1 MSNNKLYSINIL
13 RFIAASFVLLSHI
26 ENKVH
31 QYNILSL
38 EWYRFRGPGVDIFF
52 VMSGFIIC
60 LTTAKKNIT
69 PIKFLKG
76 RMQRILPLY
85 WFFTTVALCI
95 FLYNPELVNMS
106 GGYTNII
113 ASYLLIPGEHK
124 FLVQNGWTLSYD
136 VYFYIIFAL
145 SLYFFRNKI
154 NYIALIAVLT
164 FLPAVGILVLNLD
177 KVFFFNVIL
186 LEYALG
192 ICAYL
197 IYIECNLNFML
208 NIILILLGTAFIFF
222 QNIFNVFETGFGRAL
237 DRGVPAFLCVVG
249 VIGLESFFKNHYHK
263 FINILDRLGNTS
275 YSIYLSHPFILVIGT
290 KLYISYYFFQN
301 LNFALFLYVIC
312 IFIGYY
318 VNKFIEVPLNR
329 TVKNSFKSNSI
340 WILKIK
346 IFIQNLR
353 NI

>member
-1 MSNNKLYSINIL
+1 MFSNKLYSINIL

-26 ENKVH
+26 ENKVY

-60 LTTAKKNIT
+60 LTTARKDIT

-85 WFFTTVALCI
+85 WFFTTLALFI
-95 FLYNPELVNMS
+95 FLYNPALVNKT
-106 GGYTNII
+106 GGYTNVI
-113 ASYLLIPGEHK
+113 ASYFLIPGEHK
-124 FLVQNGWTLSYD
+124 FLVHNGWTLSYD

-145 SLYFFRNKI
+145 SLYFLRNKI
-154 NYIALIAVLT
+154 NYIALIAILT
-164 FLPAVGILVLNLD
+164 LLPAIGILVLNFD
-177 KVFFFNVIL
+177 KTFFFNVIL

-192 ICAYL
+192 IFAYL
-197 IYIECNLNFML
+197 IYMELNLNFIL
-208 NIILILLGTAFIFF
+208 NIFLIMLGATFIIF
-222 QNIFNVFETGFGRAL
+222 QNIFTVFDTVFGRAL
-237 DRGVPAFLCVVG
+237 EGGVPAFLFVVG

-263 FINILDRLGNTS
+263 LVKVLDRLGSAS
-275 YSIYLSHPFILVIGT
+275 YSIYLSHPFILVIGS
-290 KLYISYYFFQN
+290 KIYISYYFFQN

-329 TVKNSFKSNSI
+329 KVKSSFRSDSML
-340 WILKIK
+340 ILKIK
-346 IFIQNLR
+346 MMIQNLK

>member
-1 MSNNKLYSINIL
+1 MLSHKLYSINIL
-13 RFIAASFVLLSHI
+13 RFIAASFVLFSHI
-26 ENKVH
+26 ENKAY

-38 EWYRFRGPGVDIFF
+38 EWYKFRGPGVDIFF
-52 VMSGFIIC
+52 VMSGFVIC
-60 LTTAKKNIT
+60 LTTARKNIT
-69 PIKFLKG
+69 PMEFLKG

-85 WFFTTVALCI
+85 WFFTTLALFI
-95 FLYNPELVNMS
+95 FLYNPSLINKS
-106 GGYTNII
+106 GGYVSVI
-113 ASYLLIPGEHK
+113 ASYFLIPGEHK
-124 FLVQNGWTLSYD
+124 FLVHNGWTLSYD

-145 SLYFFRNKI
+145 SLYFLRNKI
-154 NYIALIAVLT
+154 NYIALIAILT
-164 FLPAVGILVLNLD
+164 LLPAIGMVVLGLD
-177 KVFFFNVIL
+177 NIFFFNVIL

-192 ICAYL
+192 IFAYL
-197 IYIECNLNFML
+197 IYIELNLSFIL
-208 NIILILLGTAFIFF
+208 NIFLIVLGAALILF
-222 QNIFNVFETGFGRAL
+222 QNIFNVFDTIFGRAL
-237 DRGVPAFLCVVG
+237 EGGVPAFLCVVG
-249 VIGLESFFKNHYHK
+249 IIGLESFFRSHYHK
-263 FINILDRLGNTS
+263 FVKLIDRLGDAS

-329 TVKNSFKSNSI
+329 KVKISFRSDSM

-346 IFIQNLR
+346 MMIQNLK